1 MKHQVVDWG
10 SFSSN
15 RWLRHFM
22 TNRHGTIASQTVLQL
37 LLYTTQWQ
45 LTRGALTAAHRSQG
59 GPHRPSKAAAGAPS
73 PVPRGALPREPTW
86 GSGRKANACHF
97 RQQTRETPGLEKSYK
112 VQSRPHMLKYGIF

>member
-73 PVPRGALPREPTW
+73 LVPRG
-86 GSGRKANACHF
+86 GF
-97 RQQTRETPGLEKSYK
+97 TPGANMGLWEKTQCLPLQARNSGDTGSREK
-112 VQSRPHMLKYGIF
+112 LQSAI